1 MVILNM
7 IMRQNDDGR
16 IIVIHSVEMKDISAY
31 SVIGENSAH
40 FRQECFGNEMIE
52 LLGWLK

>member
-1 MVILNM
+1 MVILNR

-16 IIVIHSVEMKDISAY
+16 IIVIHSVVMKDISAY

>member
-16 IIVIHSVEMKDISAY
+16 IIVIHSVVMKDISAY
-31 SVIGENSAH
+31 SVIGENSTRM
-40 FRQECFGNEMIE
+40 F
-52 LLGWLK
+52 W